1 MSAYIYKL
9 TSPKKFTWMRVQKDK
24 DTTSIHKVYHMKFWY
39 KPYEG
44 MEEDKKIQKKLS
56 KEEAQTKKLFEGV
69 DVEYAITTYEG
80 GISKPFTHG
89 DFFGCWQ
96 VVAWKKVKRIYE
108 GDIINYPAGTNR
120 ILFNDESLSNVWHK
134 AVMAD
139 KEDIYDHLTSPGI
152 EVLV

>member
-1 MSAYIYKL
+1 
-9 TSPKKFTWMRVQKDK
+9 
-24 DTTSIHKVYHMKFWY
+24 MKFWY

-56 KEEAQTKKLFEGV
+56 REEAQTKKHFEGM

-120 ILFNDESLSNVWHK
+120 ILFNDESLSNVWCK
-134 AVMAD
+134 AVLAD
-139 KEDIYDHLTSPGI
+139 KEDIYDHLTSPGMK
-152 EVLV
+152 VLA

>member
-9 TSPKKFTWMRVQKDK
+9 ISPKKFTWMRVQKDK
-24 DTTSIHKVYHMKFWY
+24 DTTSIRKVYHMKFWY
-39 KPYEG
+39 KPYED
-44 MEEDKKIQKKLS
+44 MEEDKKLQKKLS

-89 DFFGCWQ
+89 EFFGCWQ
-96 VVAWKKVKRIYE
+96 VVAWKKVKRIHE

-120 ILFNDESLSNVWHK
+120 ILFNDESFSNVWCK
-134 AVMAD
+134 AVLAD

-152 EVLV
+152 EVLA